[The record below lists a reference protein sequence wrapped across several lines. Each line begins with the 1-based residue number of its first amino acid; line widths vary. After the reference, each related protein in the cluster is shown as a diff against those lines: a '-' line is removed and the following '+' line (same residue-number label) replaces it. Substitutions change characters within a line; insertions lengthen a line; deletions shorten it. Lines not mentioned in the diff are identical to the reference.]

1 MTPTATSAT
10 SQPGADLTALISS
23 ATKLTPLQLNN
34 IRLDIRHTILTP
46 DYLDKLAEEK
56 PEPTASNATF

>member
-1 MTPTATSAT
+1 MTPTTTSTT
-10 SQPGADLTALISS
+10 SQPGTDLTALITS

-56 PEPTASNATF
+56 PDPTASNATL